1 MENTDV
7 YRDELKFGTGT
18 APTVAFL
25 TPIWGLRTFFSGLFS
40 LGTCTRLCMN
50 IPPMLFSLQSSKGFI
65 SFSKTGHGVFE
76 DFSKAKLKQK
86 NRPTPRPEP
95 HPPRAPA
102 PPGQAPQREAGLPG
116 TSSRHQRRSRRSGPA
131 SRALPGR
138 LARTPACA
146 LGLPGEAPRL
156 GARPRCPG
164 NR

>member
-1 MENTDV
+1 MNSQGWQWNCTHCSLPDSH
-7 YRDELKFGTGT
+7 LGPKNL
-18 APTVAFL
+18 FL
-25 TPIWGLRTFFSGLFS
+25 RPFLSWNLYQALYEHSPHVILTSTL
-40 LGTCTRLCMN
+40 
-50 IPPMLFSLQSSKGFI
+50 KGFI

-76 DFSKAKLKQK
+76 DSSKAKLKQR

-102 PPGQAPQREAGLPG
+102 LPGQAPQREAGLPG
-116 TSSRHQRRSRRSGPA
+116 TRGRRRRRSRRSGPA

-138 LARTPACA
+138 LARTPACS
-146 LGLPGEAPRL
+146 LGLPGEAPRP